1 MENRLMPSVPLSESG
16 YERTFAAEIDVL
28 SESEL
33 LVRGMMKD
41 ERLTLEH
48 TWALRTPEYEVVDA
62 SARQAAGDESQFSPE
77 LCQRYPDIKGVR
89 IGRGFSKRILAALAG
104 LPGTQE
110 HLFLAIEMA
119 RVGQQVYQFPP
130 EFEEQFAPA
139 SGSVTE
145 AARAAWLK
153 DRAYMSDLRNSCYT
167 YRDESAELFGA
178 REVRC
183 GFDPLL
189 TRPRPGDKKVFWR
202 NKRLVIRA
210 SKDDENSGFACES
223 AMQDSIHDIAVS
235 FEISGDGVISNAH
248 SRGLR
253 LPYYGLCEDP
263 HRRTAGL
270 NGQRVTAD
278 YVRQFASQIGGAA
291 GCTHLF
297 DLSIDVL
304 RLFRFSE

>member
-1 MENRLMPSVPLSESG
+1 MPLSDSG
-16 YERTFAAEIDVL
+16 YRRTFSAEIDVL
-28 SESEL
+28 TKSEL
-33 LVRGMMKD
+33 LVRGMMGD

-48 TWALRTPEYEVVDA
+48 TWTLRTPEYEVIDA

-77 LCQRYPDIKGVR
+77 LCLRYRQIKGVR
-89 IGRGFSKRILAALAG
+89 IGRGFSKHILTALG
-104 LPGTQE
+104 GVPGTQE

-119 RVGQQVYQFPP
+119 RVGQQIYQFPP
-130 EFEEQFAPA
+130 EFEKQFATT
-139 SGSVTE
+139 SDSVTE

-167 YRDESAELFGA
+167 YRDESAELFGT
-178 REVRC
+178 REVHC
-183 GFDPLL
+183 GFDQAI
-189 TRPRPGDKKVFWR
+189 TRPRPGTRRAFWR

-210 SKDDENSGFACES
+210 STDDKNSGFACES
-223 AMQDSIHDIAVS
+223 AMADSIHDIAVS
-235 FEISGDGVISNAH
+235 FEISRDGVISNAH

-263 HRRTAGL
+263 HQRTPRL

-278 YVRQFASQIGGAA
+278 YVRQFADQIGGAA

-304 RLFRFSE
+304 RLFRFSD